1 MMKDVNLPFRRHSLS
16 ALWKSLLL
24 FLILFLLWDNS
35 FLSKVLSTTSAMAI
49 ITLLCMWV
57 NIHFSKI
64 ISIQVSNDAIKVIDV
79 KTNKATVFLNHTI
92 NNYYFTTSKKGWL
105 DILRIQ
111 VDGRNKYF
119 WLGNINFEG
128 LDKADV
134 LNKHCLSEKL
144 EKAFPTKKKKTNIDF
159 VILFSGTKL
168 PYILAVM
175 VIGMV
180 IFLLVYVFFFIE

>member
-1 MMKDVNLPFRRHSLS
+1 MKDVKLQFRRHSLS

-24 FLILFLLWDNS
+24 FLILLLLWYNS
-35 FLSKVLSTTSAMAI
+35 FLSKFLSTTSAMAI

-79 KTNKATVFLNHTI
+79 KTNKATIFLNHTI
-92 NNYYFTTSKKGWL
+92 NNYHFTTSKKGWL

-119 WLGNINFEG
+119 WLRGVNFEG

-144 EKAFPTKKKKTNIDF
+144 KKAFPTKKKKTNTDS
-159 VILFSGTKL
+159 VILFSGAKM

-175 VIGMV
+175 AIGMV

>member
-1 MMKDVNLPFRRHSLS
+1 MKDVKLQFRRHSLP
-16 ALWKSLLL
+16 ALWKSVLL
-24 FLILFLLWDNS
+24 FLILLILWNNS
-35 FLSKVLSTTSAMAI
+35 FLSKVLSTTSSMAI

-57 NIHFSKI
+57 NVHFSKI
-64 ISIQVSNDAIKVIDV
+64 ISIQVSDDAIKIIDV

-92 NNYYFTTSKKGWL
+92 NNYHFTTSKKGWL

-134 LNKHCLSEKL
+134 LNKHCLLEKL
-144 EKAFPTKKKKTNIDF
+144 EKAFPTRKKKTNIDS

-175 VIGMV
+175 AISMV

>member
-1 MMKDVNLPFRRHSLS
+1 MKDVKLQFRRHSLS
-16 ALWKSLLL
+16 ALWKSVLL

-35 FLSKVLSTTSAMAI
+35 SLSKVLSTTSAMAI

-79 KTNKATVFLNHTI
+79 KTHKVTVFLNNAI
-92 NNYYFTTSKKGWL
+92 DNYHFTTSKKGWL

-134 LNKHCLSEKL
+134 LNKYCLLEKL
-144 EKAFPTKKKKTNIDF
+144 EKAFPTRKKKTNIDF
-159 VILFSGTKL
+159 VILFSGMKL

-175 VIGMV
+175 AIG
-180 IFLLVYVFFFIE
+180 ILICFLVYVLFFIE

>member
-1 MMKDVNLPFRRHSLS
+1 MMKDVKLQFRRHSLS
-16 ALWKSLLL
+16 ALWKSVLL

-35 FLSKVLSTTSAMAI
+35 FLSKFLSTTSSMAI

-57 NIHFSKI
+57 NVHFSKI
-64 ISIQVSNDAIKVIDV
+64 ISIQVSDDAIKIIDV

-92 NNYYFTTSKKGWL
+92 NNYHFTTSKKGWL

-144 EKAFPTKKKKTNIDF
+144 EKAFPTKKKKTNIDS

-168 PYILAVM
+168 PYILAFM
-175 VIGMV
+175 AIG
-180 IFLLVYVFFFIE
+180 ILICFLVYVLFFIE

>member
-1 MMKDVNLPFRRHSLS
+1 MKDVKLQFRRHSLS
-16 ALWKSLLL
+16 ALWKSVLL

-35 FLSKVLSTTSAMAI
+35 FLSKILGARSIFVIL
-49 ITLLCMWV
+49 TLLCMWV
-57 NIHFSKI
+57 NVYFSKM
-64 ISIQVSNDAIKVIDV
+64 ISMQISDDAIKIIDT
-79 KTNKATVFLNHTI
+79 KSNKATVFLNNTI
-92 NNYYFTTSKKGWL
+92 DNYYFTTSKKGWL
-105 DILRIQ
+105 DILRIK

-144 EKAFPTKKKKTNIDF
+144 EKVFPTRKKKTNIDF

-168 PYILAVM
+168 PYILAFM
-175 VIGMV
+175 AIG
-180 IFLLVYVFFFIE
+180 ILICFLVYVFFFIE

>member
-1 MMKDVNLPFRRHSLS
+1 MKDVKLQFRRHSLS
-16 ALWKSLLL
+16 ALWKSVLL

-35 FLSKVLSTTSAMAI
+35 FLSKILGARSIFVIL
-49 ITLLCMWV
+49 TLLCMWV
-57 NIHFSKI
+57 NVYFSKM
-64 ISIQVSNDAIKVIDV
+64 ISMQISDDAIKIIDT
-79 KTNKATVFLNHTI
+79 KSNKATVFLNNTI
-92 NNYYFTTSKKGWL
+92 DNYYFTTSKKGWL

-119 WLGNINFEG
+119 WLSGVNFEG

-144 EKAFPTKKKKTNIDF
+144 EKAFPTRKKKTNIDF
-159 VILFSGTKL
+159 VILFSGAKI

-175 VIGMV
+175 AIGMV

>member
-1 MMKDVNLPFRRHSLS
+1 MKDVKLQFRRHSLS
-16 ALWKSLLL
+16 ALWKSVLL

-35 FLSKVLSTTSAMAI
+35 FLSKILGARSIFVIL
-49 ITLLCMWV
+49 TLLCMWV
-57 NIHFSKI
+57 NVYFSKM
-64 ISIQVSNDAIKVIDV
+64 ISMQISDDAIKIIDT
-79 KTNKATVFLNHTI
+79 KSNKATVFLNNTI
-92 NNYYFTTSKKGWL
+92 DNYYFTTSKKGWL
-105 DILRIQ
+105 DILRIK

-144 EKAFPTKKKKTNIDF
+144 EKAFPTRKKKTNIDF

-168 PYILAVM
+168 PYILAFM
-175 VIGMV
+175 AIG
-180 IFLLVYVFFFIE
+180 ILICFLVYVLFFIE